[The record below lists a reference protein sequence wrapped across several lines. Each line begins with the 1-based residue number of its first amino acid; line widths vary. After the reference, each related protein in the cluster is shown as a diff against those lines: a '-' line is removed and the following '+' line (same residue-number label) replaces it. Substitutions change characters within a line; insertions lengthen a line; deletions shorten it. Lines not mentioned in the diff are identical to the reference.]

1 MEPPMTAR
9 AQATAIDEADLLRQA
24 RQGRSEAFGQLV
36 LRYQDAVYNLCWRV
50 CGHHE
55 DARDLTQ
62 AAFLRAFE
70 ALERFEGK
78 SSFYTWLFR
87 IAANLAI
94 SHRRRRNPMA
104 SARSLDEGLLA
115 AAAGASDDGDPV
127 SRLQQGETHRLV
139 QAALG
144 EIDDEH
150 RLVLVLR
157 DVEGMDYE
165 RIAQV
170 LALPKGTVKSR
181 IHRARMALRDRLI
194 AMGCLDAGE
203 AQTSRSEHTS

>member
-1 MEPPMTAR
+1 MSAR
-9 AQATAIDEADLLRQA
+9 AQAIAIDEADLVRQA
-24 RQGRSEAFGQLV
+24 REGRSEAFGQLV

-62 AAFLRAFE
+62 AAFLRAYE

-94 SHRRRRNPMA
+94 SHRRRRNPA
-104 SARSLDEGLLA
+104 TSARSLDDGLLP
-115 AAAGASDDGDPV
+115 AAAGTANDGDPV
-127 SRLQQGETHRLV
+127 SRLEQSEMHRLV

-144 EIDDEH
+144 ELDDEQ

-157 DVEGMDYE
+157 DVEGMDYQ

-181 IHRARMALRDRLI
+181 IHRARMALRDRLGT
-194 AMGCLDAGE
+194 MGCLDAGP
-203 AQTSRSEHTS
+203 AQTSRSEQTS